1 MLYSN
6 MYSMVLSMFVGS
18 FIIQMYVMPF
28 VMTSNV
34 KYIQW
39 FSLNKFYNS
48 IFMALS
54 MVFIQ
59 SVMEPSIILIVV
71 VLFGMHVF
79 YFAIK
84 YQFMV
89 DEQNYLRD
97 MIEHHSMALQTSK
110 QLLEKPI
117 SNETKQLALT
127 ILETQQKEI
136 KQMQKMLEYSDM
148 A

>member
-1 MLYSN
+1 
-6 MYSMVLSMFVGS
+6 MVLSMFVGS
-18 FIIQMYVMPF
+18 FFIHMYLMPF
-28 VMTSNV
+28 VMTSNI
-34 KYIQW
+34 KYVQL

-59 SVMEPSIILIVV
+59 SVTESSIILTIVT
-71 VLFGMHVF
+71 LFGMHVF

-89 DEQNYLRD
+89 DEENYLRD

-136 KQMQKMLEYSDM
+136 KQMQKMLEFSDM

>member
-1 MLYSN
+1 
-6 MYSMVLSMFVGS
+6 
-18 FIIQMYVMPF
+18 
-28 VMTSNV
+28 
-34 KYIQW
+34 
-39 FSLNKFYNS
+39 
-48 IFMALS
+48 MALS

-59 SVMEPSIILIVV
+59 SITESSIILTVV
-71 VLFGMHVF
+71 TLFGMHIF

-89 DEQNYLRD
+89 DEENYIRD

-136 KQMQKMLEYSDM
+136 KQMQKMLDFSDM

>member
-1 MLYSN
+1 
-6 MYSMVLSMFVGS
+6 MVLSMFFGS

>member
-1 MLYSN
+1 
-6 MYSMVLSMFVGS
+6 
-18 FIIQMYVMPF
+18 
-28 VMTSNV
+28 
-34 KYIQW
+34 
-39 FSLNKFYNS
+39 
-48 IFMALS
+48 MALS

-59 SVMEPSIILIVV
+59 SITESSLILTVV
-71 VLFGMHVF
+71 TLFGMHVF

-89 DEQNYLRD
+89 NEENYIRD

-110 QLLEKPI
+110 LLLEKPI

>member
-1 MLYSN
+1 
-6 MYSMVLSMFVGS
+6 MYYMVLSMFIGS
-18 FIIQMYVMPF
+18 FIIQMYLMPF
-28 VMTSNV
+28 VMTSNT
-34 KYIQW
+34 KHIQL

-48 IFMALS
+48 IFMAFS

-59 SVMEPSIILIVV
+59 GITESSILLTIIT
-71 VLFGMHVF
+71 LFGMHII

-89 DEQNYLRD
+89 NEENYLRD

-117 SNETKQLALT
+117 SNETKKLALT
-127 ILETQQKEI
+127 ILETQEKEI
-136 KQMQKMLEYSDM
+136 QQMQKMLDSSNM
-148 A
+148 V

>member
-1 MLYSN
+1 
-6 MYSMVLSMFVGS
+6 
-18 FIIQMYVMPF
+18 
-28 VMTSNV
+28 
-34 KYIQW
+34 
-39 FSLNKFYNS
+39 
-48 IFMALS
+48 MALS

-59 SVMEPSIILIVV
+59 SVTESSIILTIVT
-71 VLFGMHVF
+71 LFGMHVF

-89 DEQNYLRD
+89 DEENYLRD

-136 KQMQKMLEYSDM
+136 KQMQKMIEFSDM

>member
-1 MLYSN
+1 
-6 MYSMVLSMFVGS
+6 MFVGS
-18 FIIQMYVMPF
+18 FFIHMYLMPF
-28 VMTSNV
+28 VMTSNI
-34 KYIQW
+34 KYVQL

-59 SVMEPSIILIVV
+59 SVTESSIILTIVT
-71 VLFGMHVF
+71 LFGMHVF

-89 DEQNYLRD
+89 DEENYLRD

-136 KQMQKMLEYSDM
+136 KQMQKMLEFSDM

>member
-1 MLYSN
+1 
-6 MYSMVLSMFVGS
+6 MVLSMFVGS
-18 FIIQMYVMPF
+18 FFIHMYLMPF
-28 VMTSNV
+28 VMTSNI
-34 KYIQW
+34 KYVQL

-59 SVMEPSIILIVV
+59 SVTESSIILTIVT
-71 VLFGMHVF
+71 LFGMHVF

-89 DEQNYLRD
+89 DEENYLRD

-136 KQMQKMLEYSDM
+136 KQMQKMVEFSDM